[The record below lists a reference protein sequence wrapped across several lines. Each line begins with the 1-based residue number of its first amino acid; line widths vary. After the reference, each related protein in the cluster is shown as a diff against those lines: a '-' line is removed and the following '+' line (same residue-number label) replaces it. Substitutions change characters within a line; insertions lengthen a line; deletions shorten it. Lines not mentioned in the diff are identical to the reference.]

1 MATTAAL
8 SPVPPPVRLE
18 QERKR
23 KKPKKRKKQKKL
35 TDPAEILKKSKDC
48 SAAGKRY
55 RTQATV
61 TALGLY
67 TDTAGSPQQVAE
79 AVAAFQVKPTWKA
92 AVLALK
98 RQGLP
103 STAMASQLGEV
114 LQVKP
119 GSLRQVI
126 SGVKNGKIGAGAAD
140 LVLVVQLY
148 IIKKYH
154 EKCGRL
160 FR

>member
-1 MATTAAL
+1 MCTTAAL

-23 KKPKKRKKQKKL
+23 KKL
-35 TDPAEILKKSKDC
+35 TDPAEILKKSKAC
-48 SAAGKRY
+48 STAAKRV

-67 TDTAGSPQQVAE
+67 LDQAGSPQQVAE

-92 AVLALK
+92 AVLALGK
-98 RQGLP
+98 QG
-103 STAMASQLGEV
+103 STSVAMASQLAEV
-114 LQVKP
+114 LHVKP
-119 GSLRQVI
+119 GSVRQVI
-126 SGVKNGKIGAGAAD
+126 SGVKNGKIGSSAAD
-140 LVLVVQLY
+140 LVLAVKIF
-148 IIKKYH
+148 IIEKH
-154 EKCGRL
+154 QDKCGGL

>member
-1 MATTAAL
+1 MCTTAAL

-23 KKPKKRKKQKKL
+23 KKP
-35 TDPAEILKKSKDC
+35 TGPAEILKKSKDC
-48 SAAGKRY
+48 SAASKRR

-67 TDTAGSPQQVAE
+67 MKKAGSPQQVAE

-92 AVLALK
+92 AVLALAK
-98 RQGLP
+98 QGST
-103 STAMASQLGEV
+103 STAMASQLAEV

-126 SGVKNGKIGAGAAD
+126 SAIKNGKIGNRTAD

-154 EKCGRL
+154 EKCGRP